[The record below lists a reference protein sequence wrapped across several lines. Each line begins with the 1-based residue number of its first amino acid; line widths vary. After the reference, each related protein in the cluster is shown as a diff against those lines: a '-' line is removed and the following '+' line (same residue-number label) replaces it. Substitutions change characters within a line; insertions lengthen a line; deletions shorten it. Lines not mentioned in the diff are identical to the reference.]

1 MKDHGGQNAHRG
13 QQDKQ
18 LQRFDGFVA
27 QDNSFAYYTATY
39 YDAPGGGFGAEPGGT
54 MKAVRCFASF
64 SGC

>member
-1 MKDHGGQNAHRG
+1 VEDHGGQNANRR

-27 QDNSFAYYTATY
+27 QNNSSNY
-39 YDAPGGGFGAEPGGT
+39 YDAPRGGFGAEPGGT
-54 MKAVRCFASF
+54 MKAARCSASS